1 MVPNFK
7 KPILKI
13 GLLVFLTAMLDL
25 ITTLS
30 VAVVIGQLV
39 SHEIIGIPQSKVS
52 IFLTAILLYAIS
64 KSSLSKLINKKI
76 AKQQTFIEFSLL
88 SDYLNP
94 ALKRIKMSSGSDYY
108 TFAVNMTE
116 GELAT
121 IFNDFFPALTSIGT
135 EIFFLFFTLIYFIC
149 TFPLWVTLLSFCAI
163 YVLSLIIKASRGR
176 ILTNQLNR
184 NRIFSETLATLNN
197 LVNGLKESAIL
208 GTEDIFF
215 EKYRKVKSALTET
228 KFKQEIENSYQKTL
242 VESLGLALL
251 ITYGLGLHLRF
262 FHVTALSSLIIIAFS
277 MRLNPSFS
285 RISNAVSRV
294 KSTTPIMK
302 NVTKAIDENL
312 HFFQENSIKSFHL
325 ISPLP
330 GISIEKLCVN
340 IGARH
345 LLDNLNLELV
355 SGDIVAITGPSGA
368 GKTILLETLAGLRNP
383 TSGTIRMNA
392 KFFRNR
398 AYLRQDTCVKNESFL
413 ENVLFGRSEID
424 DDHLSFLS
432 DKLGLLTFLN
442 YEAALGGPTLSGG
455 ERQRLGLTRVL
466 VNKPNLIFLDEPT
479 SAQDNSRSEEIMK
492 ILKGRKESIIFLV
505 SHNAEFTQI
514 ANKFIDLSL
523 SNDA

>member
-1 MVPNFK
+1 MVPTFK

-13 GLLVFLTAMLDL
+13 GLLVFLNAILDL

-39 SHEIIGIPQSKVS
+39 SHGIVGIPQNKVS
-52 IFLTAILLYAIS
+52 IFLTAILLYTIS
-64 KSSLSKLINKKI
+64 KSSITKLINQKI
-76 AKQQTFIEFSLL
+76 TKQQTFIEFSLL

-108 TFAVNMTE
+108 SFAVNMTE

-135 EIFFLFFTLIYFIC
+135 EMFFLFFTLIYFIC
-149 TFPLWVTLLSFCAI
+149 TFPLWVTLLSFSVI
-163 YVLSLIIKASRGR
+163 YILSLIIKASRGR
-176 ILTNQLNR
+176 FLTNQLNR

-208 GTEDIFF
+208 GTENIFF
-215 EKYRKVKSALTET
+215 EKYMKAKSALTET

-242 VESLGLALL
+242 VESLGLALML
-251 ITYGLGLHLRF
+251 TYGLGVHLRF
-262 FHVTALSSLIIIAFS
+262 FHVTALSSLIIISFS

-285 RISNAVSRV
+285 RISNAVSRIR
-294 KSTTPIMK
+294 STTPIMR
-302 NVTKAIDENL
+302 NVTEAIIENL
-312 HFFQENSIKSFHL
+312 HFFQEDSIKCFHL

-345 LLDNLNLELV
+345 LLNNLNLELV
-355 SGDIVAITGPSGA
+355 AGDIVAITGPSGA
-368 GKTILLETLAGLRNP
+368 GKSILLETLAGLRNP
-383 TSGTIRMNA
+383 TAGTIRMNE

-398 AYLRQDTCVKNESFL
+398 AYLRQDTYLKNESFL
-413 ENVLFGRSEID
+413 ENVAFGRSEID
-424 DDHLSFLS
+424 HDHLSFLS
-432 DKLGLLTFLN
+432 DKLGLQTFLS
-442 YEAALGGPTLSGG
+442 YEVALGGPTLSGG

-479 SAQDNSRSEEIMK
+479 SSQDNSRSEEIMK
-492 ILKGRKESIIFLV
+492 ILKGSKESIIFLV
-505 SHNAEFTQI
+505 SHNVEFTQI